1 MKTAKKKLESYS
13 RQIELD
19 KNHAQVL
26 IEVGSEVNTIEKA
39 RKIIEEIGVR
49 IIQTQTLSPQWILV
63 KLDVKDMRDVVLKLT
78 QNGFLKIE
86 GYNASSQPVS

>member
-1 MKTAKKKLESYS
+1 MKTEKKKLASYG
-13 RQIELD
+13 RQIKLD

-49 IIQTQTLSPQWILV
+49 TIQTLSPQWILA
-63 KLDVKDMRDVVLKLT
+63 KLDVGDMRKIVLKLT

-86 GYNASSQPVS
+86 GYNASSSLPG